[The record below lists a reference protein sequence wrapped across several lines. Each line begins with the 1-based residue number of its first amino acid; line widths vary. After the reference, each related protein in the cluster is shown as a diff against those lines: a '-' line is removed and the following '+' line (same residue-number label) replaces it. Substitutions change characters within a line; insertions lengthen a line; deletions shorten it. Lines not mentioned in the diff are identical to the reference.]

1 MYLHQ
6 TQILNERR
14 IAQYPMD
21 IVTLLLQLA
30 AIVWASYILV
40 NSFTKL
46 TNALT
51 TWTAAIARLVS
62 VLKQFFTRNK
72 KGCTLY
78 PVDEYLVVSY

>member
-30 AIVWASYILV
+30 TIVWASYVLV
-40 NSFTKL
+40 NSFTEL

-51 TWTAAIARLVS
+51 IWTAAIARLVS
-62 VLKQFFTRNK
+62 VIKQFFTRNK
-72 KGCTLY
+72 TY
-78 PVDEYLVVSY
+78 

>member
-30 AIVWASYILV
+30 ATVWAGYVLV
-40 NSFTKL
+40 NSFTEL

-62 VLKQFFTRNK
+62 VIKQFFTRNK
-72 KGCTLY
+72 K
-78 PVDEYLVVSY
+78 

>member
-1 MYLHQ
+1 
-6 TQILNERR
+6 
-14 IAQYPMD
+14 MD
-21 IVTLLLQLA
+21 IVTSLLQLA
-30 AIVWASYILV
+30 AIVWASYVLV

-72 KGCTLY
+72 K
-78 PVDEYLVVSY
+78 